1 MINNHITKQK
11 RTNNI
16 FCNAMKHRKMPLAE
30 KLPEPEQIKNWILPR
45 KAFLSKE
52 NRFECSKSIR
62 ILVSC
67 SFFLRYVPE
76 STRYLLL
83 KGNIKETESILR
95 NIAATNKKEYPE
107 EPLYNPSAEGKV
119 QQLGDVRDLFRTKK
133 MCHRT
138 LISWYA
144 W

>member
-1 MINNHITKQK
+1 MALG
-11 RTNNI
+11 RL
-16 FCNAMKHRKMPLAE
+16 CLLA
-30 KLPEPEQIKNWILPR
+30 R

-52 NRFECSKSIR
+52 HRFECSKSTR
-62 ILVSC
+62 IPVSC

-133 MCHRT
+133 MCYRT

>member
-1 MINNHITKQK
+1 M
-11 RTNNI
+11 
-16 FCNAMKHRKMPLAE
+16 FVVY
-30 KLPEPEQIKNWILPR
+30 KNTG
-45 KAFLSKE
+45 FL
-52 NRFECSKSIR
+52 FI
-62 ILVSC
+62 
-67 SFFLRYVPE
+67 FFLRYVPE